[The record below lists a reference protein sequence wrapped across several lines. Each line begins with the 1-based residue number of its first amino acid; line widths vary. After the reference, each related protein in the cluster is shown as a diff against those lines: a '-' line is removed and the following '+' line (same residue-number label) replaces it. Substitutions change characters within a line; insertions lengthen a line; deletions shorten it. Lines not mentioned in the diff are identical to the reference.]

1 MELNGY
7 GYVDFKLLQ
16 EDIRMP
22 SYEID
27 VPEGEFIL
35 NLPDGR
41 KQMFKPFQF
50 NLHSPSEHTIN
61 GQHFD
66 LELHILHYYKGTRNQ
81 LGAMIG
87 IFFDVEKASN

>member
-22 SYEID
+22 SYEIE

-41 KQMFKPFQF
+41 K
-50 NLHSPSEHTIN
+50 
-61 GQHFD
+61 
-66 LELHILHYYKGTRNQ
+66 
-81 LGAMIG
+81 
-87 IFFDVEKASN
+87 